1 MKPLSIENSL
11 MKAKSLS
18 KKGQLDESINILQ
31 LVLKNF
37 PNGLRTLVGE
47 RGSKISGGQ
56 QQRIGLAR
64 ALFRQPEILVM
75 DESFNAIDQL
85 TSNQIIN
92 SVKNMT
98 NITRIIVSHNIEI
111 LEQCDETYKLS
122 NGTIQ
127 KIDL

>member
-1 MKPLSIENSL
+1 M
-11 MKAKSLS
+11 
-18 KKGQLDESINILQ
+18 
-31 LVLKNF
+31 
-37 PNGLRTLVGE
+37 
-47 RGSKISGGQ
+47 
-56 QQRIGLAR
+56 
-64 ALFRQPEILVM
+64 FRQPEILVM

-85 TSNQIIN
+85 TSNQIIKN

>member
-1 MKPLSIENSL
+1 MF
-11 MKAKSLS
+11 
-18 KKGQLDESINILQ
+18 
-31 LVLKNF
+31 LKNF
-37 PNGLRTLVGE
+37 PNGLNTLVGE

-85 TSNQIIN
+85 TTNQIIN
-92 SVKNMT
+92 TVKNMK